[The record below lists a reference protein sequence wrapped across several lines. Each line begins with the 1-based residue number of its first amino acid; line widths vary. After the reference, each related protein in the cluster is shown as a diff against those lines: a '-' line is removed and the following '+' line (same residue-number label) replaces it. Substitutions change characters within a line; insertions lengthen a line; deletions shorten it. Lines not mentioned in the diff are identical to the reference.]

1 MAVVWQGVE
10 QRVRHWDVHGF
21 ALDAPFPRVMAPGRG
36 RVFDL
41 TLLIGQGS
49 TRIEMRVQ
57 ARAES
62 VPEDEAPTRFIFV
75 DLERAQAEVLHR
87 IVDHVVSDQAMSLT
101 TLLNETED
109 TRAERRETGARVRAF
124 RSGFQL
130 LLAAGVLVV
139 AGALTWSSF
148 STVTARYAAVTVT
161 ATGLSVP
168 VAGLVSQIT
177 VRPGQSVGTG
187 DVLGYVRPANYEDR
201 ALDLADRRRGLEAEQ
216 ARLMAQRGAVTQ
228 LATLAP
234 EQGLGGER
242 GRLEEGLRLAERRL
256 AVERSQLAAMQGNG
270 LPTAARLRDRA
281 RQEAAVLEAESRVI
295 EARSRLEVLARSEVL
310 APVGLGQGSGA
321 LPDAGTLDEQIAV
334 LAADIEHLRQRED
347 HATFGEPILSPCDCI
362 VDRVDRRPGEWAR
375 PEEQLAVLIGR
386 DAPTVHA
393 LVLAESARSIDLG
406 DLAQIELADGTAVRG
421 RVSRM
426 NYDAHW
432 LGYTGLQDNV
442 FAADRYARVE
452 ITPETP
458 LTAPVGMVASVDVH
472 TSSLLGQVRS
482 FVGI

>member
-1 MAVVWQGVE
+1 M
-10 QRVRHWDVHGF
+10 
-21 ALDAPFPRVMAPGRG
+21 
-36 RVFDL
+36 
-41 TLLIGQGS
+41 
-49 TRIEMRVQ
+49 
-57 ARAES
+57 
-62 VPEDEAPTRFIFV
+62 
-75 DLERAQAEVLHR
+75 
-87 IVDHVVSDQAMSLT
+87 
-101 TLLNETED
+101 
-109 TRAERRETGARVRAF
+109 
-124 RSGFQL
+124 
-130 LLAAGVLVV
+130 
-139 AGALTWSSF
+139 
-148 STVTARYAAVTVT
+148 
-161 ATGLSVP
+161 
-168 VAGLVSQIT
+168 
-177 VRPGQSVGTG
+177 
-187 DVLGYVRPANYEDR
+187 
-201 ALDLADRRRGLEAEQ
+201 
-216 ARLMAQRGAVTQ
+216 TQ